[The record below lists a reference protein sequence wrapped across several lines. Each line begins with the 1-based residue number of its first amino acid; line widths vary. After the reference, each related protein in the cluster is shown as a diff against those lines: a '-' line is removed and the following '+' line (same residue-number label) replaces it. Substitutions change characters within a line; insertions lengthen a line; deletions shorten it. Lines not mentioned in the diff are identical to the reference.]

1 MNIIR
6 RKRKELGISQK
17 ELSEKLGTSQ
27 QTISRIEKADIENIP
42 CSLLVKLANIFD
54 IPIDVLVYGDNS
66 DLCKSQIEELWDV
79 FQKLDEINK
88 ATLLLMG
95 RRLNEA
101 QMENML
107 KNYTGTILFVSHDR
121 YFIKEIATGMLD
133 FKQDK
138 TVFYDCG
145 YEEYLER
152 LQKEELKQQQLLQ
165 ARQEEERKE
174 KKPEGSG
181 NKTPTLSDV
190 FDKKTY
196 YNPGKILSR
205 LKQQMAKYEK
215 QLEES
220 EQRLADLQMQ
230 IMDPAL
236 ASDYTKLME
245 LEEQRQKEE
254 QNQES
259 LLERMLETE
268 TELEEMQQQ

>member
-107 KNYTGTILFVSHDR
+107 KKQIGDMSDKIAICDDEKYFVDTVE
-121 YFIKEIATGMLD
+121 KML
-133 FKQDK
+133 KI
-138 TVFYDCG
+138 Y
-145 YEEYLER
+145 
-152 LQKEELKQQQLLQ
+152 
-165 ARQEEERKE
+165 AE
-174 KKPEGSG
+174 KMVR
-181 NKTPTLSDV
+181 TFV
-190 FDKKTY
+190 
-196 YNPGKILSR
+196 
-205 LKQQMAKYEK
+205 
-215 QLEES
+215 
-220 EQRLADLQMQ
+220 
-230 IMDPAL
+230 
-236 ASDYTKLME
+236 
-245 LEEQRQKEE
+245 
-254 QNQES
+254 
-259 LLERMLETE
+259 
-268 TELEEMQQQ
+268 